1 MTSCISAVYDYKNTV
16 TALPLD
22 LVEVTAAIKG
32 VHVETR
38 LRIVVRNPTDAAL
51 EAELVVPLPD
61 GVAVCEFATQATDPI
76 SNTETLVWASLVQK
90 DVGRIAFEAEVRAGN
105 KAALV
110 EQVGQSNMFK
120 TRLYPIPA
128 KGTYAAELIYI
139 DTLVCH
145 PLLSQPTD
153 AAAILHRQHS
163 GKNTFALLDDSQ
175 LQAIVALGSAH
186 LQILPVPANAL

>member
-51 EAELVVPLPD
+51 EAEPVVPLPD

-90 DVGRIAFEAEVRAGN
+90 DV
-105 KAALV
+105 
-110 EQVGQSNMFK
+110 
-120 TRLYPIPA
+120 
-128 KGTYAAELIYI
+128 
-139 DTLVCH
+139 
-145 PLLSQPTD
+145 
-153 AAAILHRQHS
+153 
-163 GKNTFALLDDSQ
+163 
-175 LQAIVALGSAH
+175 
-186 LQILPVPANAL
+186 